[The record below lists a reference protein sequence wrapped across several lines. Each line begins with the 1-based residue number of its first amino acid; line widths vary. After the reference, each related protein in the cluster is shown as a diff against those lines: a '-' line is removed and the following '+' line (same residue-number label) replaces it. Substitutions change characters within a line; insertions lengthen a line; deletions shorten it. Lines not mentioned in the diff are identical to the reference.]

1 MGLDMPPGSGWR
13 LGGPSVPRED
23 ASASLHI
30 EADTVRGVYVADAL
44 PLGDKV
50 KRPAPGGEGYAIDP
64 FSRLAVRHYLDAYGR
79 WPPAAPQGTHPPLL
93 PRPLQGQGD
102 RDGGLLHV

>member
-30 EADTVRGVYVADAL
+30 EADTVRGVYVADAR

-64 FSRLAVRHYLDAYGR
+64 FSRLAVRHYLDAYGGR
-79 WPPAAPQGTHPPLL
+79 VKALPTGPNPALFPDSFQQPGNSTAGTL
-93 PRPLQGQGD
+93 
-102 RDGGLLHV
+102 